1 MSRACLTIPILLIL
15 TGGFAASS
23 VAQRNG
29 LSLPPSTSP
38 SPCNQPYPSSKA
50 PASLLQY
57 YAWLRS
63 ASSEEQ
69 ATQYKRAS
77 SIASNGKP
85 RGKLVLALTLI
96 LPEAPFADFERAAE
110 LLGDY
115 LRHADKEDPED
126 RSLAGLLLTLLDK
139 VARLEE
145 QLDQLK
151 AIEKDITETEQSVNV
166 PAPAPAPAPAPESN
180 DEHEE
185 DDTSSR

>member
-1 MSRACLTIPILLIL
+1 MNRACLTIPILLIL

-23 VAQRNG
+23 VAQRNE
-29 LSLPPSTSP
+29 LSMPPSTS
-38 SPCNQPYPSSKA
+38 SGPCNQPYPSSKT

-63 ASSEEQ
+63 ASPEEQ
-69 ATQYKRAS
+69 ATQYKCAS

-96 LPEAPFADFERAAE
+96 LPDAPFADFERAAE

-115 LRHADKEDPED
+115 LQNADKEDPED

-166 PAPAPAPAPAPESN
+166 PAPAPAPEPESN
-180 DEHEE
+180 DEREE
-185 DDTSSR
+185 DDISSP